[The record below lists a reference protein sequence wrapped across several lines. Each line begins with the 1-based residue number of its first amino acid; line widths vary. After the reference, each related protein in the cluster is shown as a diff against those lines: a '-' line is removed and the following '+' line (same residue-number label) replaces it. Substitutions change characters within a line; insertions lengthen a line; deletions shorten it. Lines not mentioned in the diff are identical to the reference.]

1 MSSNNVNEIDANL
14 PWSSSTSIERSEG
27 SLKLPFVRP
36 LESERKFK
44 SHIIEQKINEIK
56 NKMHDKDLARI
67 FENCFPNTLDT
78 TIGWM
83 DHSEKRPRTFIVTGD
98 IPAMWLRDSTNQV
111 FPYLRFAK
119 NDPKLKKMLLGVIYM
134 QADCILQHPYANAF
148 HPPPGSIPR
157 SDNPWSR
164 VDSTIPETST
174 NIWEAKWEVDSLA
187 AFLKISYNY
196 WLYTDE
202 KPYINDANWINAV
215 NTVLGTIEVQR
226 KGTLEEFKR
235 PAYTFTRETRTSTE
249 TLMLDGRGAPV
260 RRTGL
265 VKSQFRPSDDASVF
279 PFFIP
284 GNAMLSVELAHL
296 YELLIDTE
304 HHMLAK
310 KAALISQE
318 IREAILTHG
327 IVSHYHFGRIL
338 AYEIDGYGSMHL
350 MDDANIPSLL
360 SLPYIEFIP
369 KEHELYKRTRNFVLS
384 DYNKFFFA
392 CDKPKENVGPVEG
405 VGGPHIGLGFI
416 WPMSLCVK
424 IITATDDK
432 EILDTLEQLK
442 KTTADTGL
450 MHESF
455 WWEKPSIYTRSWFA
469 WANSLFGEM
478 ILRLAEEKPHLIFS
492 EIKIEKKLIAAI

>member
-1 MSSNNVNEIDANL
+1 MSTGINEIDANL
-14 PWSSSTSIERSEG
+14 PWSSATSIDRSDG
-27 SLKLPFVRP
+27 PLRLPFARP
-36 LESERKFK
+36 SVSERKFR
-44 SHIIEQKINEIK
+44 SHVIEQKINEIK
-56 NKMHDKDLARI
+56 DKMYDKDLARI

-78 TIGWM
+78 TISWM
-83 DHSEKRPRTFIVTGD
+83 NNSEKRPETFVVTGD

-119 NDPKLKKMLLGVIYM
+119 IDPNLKRMLLGVIHM

-148 HPPPGSIPR
+148 HPPPDSIPR

-164 VDSTIPETST
+164 VDSTIPETTT

-196 WLYTDE
+196 WLHTDE
-202 KPYINDANWINAV
+202 KIFINDSNWVNAV
-215 NTVLGTIEVQR
+215 KSVLHTIEEQR
-226 KGTLEEFKR
+226 KSTLEEFKR
-235 PAYTFTRETRTSTE
+235 PAYAFTRETRTSTE

-260 RRTGL
+260 RRIGL
-265 VKSQFRPSDDASVF
+265 VKSQFRPSDDATVF

-304 HHMLAK
+304 HHELAK

-327 IVSHYHFGRIL
+327 IVSHFHF
-338 AYEIDGYGSMHL
+338 
-350 MDDANIPSLL
+350 
-360 SLPYIEFIP
+360 
-369 KEHELYKRTRNFVLS
+369 EHDLYKRTRNFVLS
-384 DYNKFFFA
+384 EYNKFFFT
-392 CDKPKENVGPVEG
+392 CYETNENVGPVEG

-416 WPMSLCVK
+416 WPMSLCVR
-424 IITATDDK
+424 IITSTDDK
-432 EILDTLEQLK
+432 EILETLEQLK
-442 KTTADTGL
+442 KTTAGTGL

-455 WWEKPSIYTRSWFA
+455 WWEKPSRFTRSWFA

-492 EIKIEKKLIAAI
+492 EIQIEQ